1 MAYEPKN
8 GDITIFRNEDKAEG
22 SNQPDY
28 TGKYTDLVTGEQ
40 RRVAL
45 WIKEAQST
53 GKKFFSGK
61 ISVPQKRQGEAPQQQ
76 APAAGNP
83 DLPF

>member
-8 GDITIFRNEDKAEG
+8 GDITIFRNEDKKEG

-45 WIKEAQST
+45 WIKEAKSS
-53 GKKFFSGK
+53 GKKFMSGSV
-61 ISVPQKRQGEAPQQQ
+61 SVPQQKQDS
-76 APAAGNP
+76 APAAPAPAADP